1 MIRSENVGFHD
12 LGDDEFLPGSRCGLY
27 DEEVSNYVRKPA
39 GGLRFQD

>member
-1 MIRSENVGFHD
+1 MIRSEDVGFHCW
-12 LGDDEFLPGSRCGLY
+12 GDDEFLPGSGGGLY